1 MGQLLVSSDSAHT
14 GARRGRRAII
24 ALLAGAAIAASA
36 AGVLSKYTWEVRANP
51 APAAAAGVPVTV
63 ERLEPRSVNPF
74 AEFSGRI
81 NAVDYAEIRPQVSG
95 RITEI
100 RFHDGEH
107 VNAGDVLLVIDP
119 RPYQAAVDKAKA
131 DVTTAINNAAFA
143 KAERE
148 RGSQLVRS
156 STLSQETF
164 DQRVNADEVA
174 KAAVQSTKAALESA
188 QDRKSV
194 V

>member
-1 MGQLLVSSDSAHT
+1 MGQWFVSLISEHIVKKRRRLAVVALLFAGVA
-14 GARRGRRAII
+14 I
-24 ALLAGAAIAASA
+24 ALA
-36 AGVLSKYTWEVRANP
+36 AGSASKYMHDAQAKT

-63 ERLEPRSVNPF
+63 SHLEPQTVNAF

-100 RFHDGEH
+100 RFHDGQH

-119 RPYQAAVDKAKA
+119 RPYQAAVDKAQA
-131 DVTTAINNAAFA
+131 DIATATANVQYT

-148 RGSQLVRS
+148 RGSQLIKNN
-156 STLSQETF
+156 TLSLETF
-164 DQRVNADEVA
+164 DQRVNAE
-174 KAAVQSTKAALESA
+174 AAAQASLQSA
-188 QDRKSV
+188 
-194 V
+194 